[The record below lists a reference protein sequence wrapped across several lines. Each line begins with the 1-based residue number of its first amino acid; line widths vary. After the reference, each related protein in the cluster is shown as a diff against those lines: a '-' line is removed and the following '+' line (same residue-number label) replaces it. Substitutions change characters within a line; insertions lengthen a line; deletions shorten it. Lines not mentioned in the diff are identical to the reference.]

1 MSDNKKVLEVEMLCS
16 AMKSLCE
23 AIDLLTEKRIGME
36 IKLEQLESKV
46 ECLDDKLKQV
56 YWYIRSSDDDNFKLV
71 DGNLRI
77 ERQFTRFMKSKF

>member
-1 MSDNKKVLEVEMLCS
+1 MSNNKKVLEVEMLCS

-46 ECLDDKLKQV
+46 ECLEDKLKQV
-56 YWYIRSSDDDNFKLV
+56 DWYIRSSDDDNFKLAERI
-71 DGNLRI
+71 LRL
-77 ERQFTRFMKSKF
+77 ERKLTRFMKTKL

>member
-46 ECLDDKLKQV
+46 ECLELISIFIQV
-56 YWYIRSSDDDNFKLV
+56 LMITSSWLME
-71 DGNLRI
+71 I
-77 ERQFTRFMKSKF
+77 